1 MGLVDQESSAEA
13 EVGMQVPQ
21 HLGYATV
28 GELLHPV
35 GHVGAAEPADLLP
48 DRLDGRLPVPR
59 QFLDHGRQLA
69 GRIVVQRLQHGWERL
84 ALADL
89 IELGPDQGR
98 GAGGDPG
105 QFIGQHTPRL
115 GRGWNRKAGR

>member
-1 MGLVDQESSAEA
+1 MGLVDQEQLVAEA

-21 HLGYATV
+21 HLGHATV

-35 GHVGAAEPADLLP
+35 GQVGGAKPADPLP

-59 QFLDHGRQLA
+59 QLIDHGRQLA
-69 GRIVVQRLQHGWERL
+69 GRVVVQRLQHGWERL

-89 IELGPDQGR
+89 HQEGS
-98 GAGGDPG
+98 
-105 QFIGQHTPRL
+105 
-115 GRGWNRKAGR
+115 